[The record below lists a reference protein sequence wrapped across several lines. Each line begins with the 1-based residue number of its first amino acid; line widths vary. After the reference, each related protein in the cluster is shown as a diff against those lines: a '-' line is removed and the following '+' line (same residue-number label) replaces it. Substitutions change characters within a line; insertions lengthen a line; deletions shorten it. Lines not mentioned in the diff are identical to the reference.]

1 MKALLLLLLLLSL
14 LSSCHSTAPGERV
27 LELLAQVKS
36 NTENHEK
43 LADHHETERAG
54 ICQAKTTGLA
64 EHVSVL
70 RSRLAAAGGE
80 ASGASAAEQNA
91 TEAGRANLT
100 EASMRDN
107 LEELHRKQDIAVYK
121 HQANELG
128 ELRRLVSDGFEHSMD
143 GFTTALRVRGMS
155 HDLFLAHQTQYD
167 SYSSTLDMMLSLME
181 RHAGVEEARTAVRE
195 AEQKELK
202 GEHAHVL
209 SAKVAERMNDAAE
222 RHQEKELY
230 DARAERM
237 YEVVSEMS
245 SSLAEHFALERAM
258 DKEAADAWS
267 VAQLERTQ
275 LGEET
280 DSMLEDLDNKREML
294 QQQVQN
300 LGGLLERNAT
310 VKLVPVDPLVIHK
323 LAKEMK
329 STIHELNLWSKS
341 CTAQADTFVTA
352 QRQRASVIERLNKL
366 ESWVHDSLLTAR
378 SVVGSMSTNP
388 TESENESENELTK
401 TTDDDDSTT
410 ASPLTPEQTKVA
422 SIAYTA
428 LQSEIQ
434 LSSTPFLGELLE
446 VPPASFQQK
455 EQKDGSIKY
464 SFEVVTTKK
473 EVARMSVVQEKDSLT
488 VEFASAQVVVSSSL
502 PTAEAPKELDVKGLT
517 ANLVDDDA
525 AAAAAAAA
533 ATGSASDA
541 TGGAEEDGRLQEEDE
556 VAENLQ

>member
-1 MKALLLLLLLLSL
+1 
-14 LSSCHSTAPGERV
+14 
-27 LELLAQVKS
+27 
-36 NTENHEK
+36 
-43 LADHHETERAG
+43 
-54 ICQAKTTGLA
+54 
-64 EHVSVL
+64 
-70 RSRLAAAGGE
+70 
-80 ASGASAAEQNA
+80 
-91 TEAGRANLT
+91 
-100 EASMRDN
+100 
-107 LEELHRKQDIAVYK
+107 
-121 HQANELG
+121 
-128 ELRRLVSDGFEHSMD
+128 
-143 GFTTALRVRGMS
+143 
-155 HDLFLAHQTQYD
+155 
-167 SYSSTLDMMLSLME
+167 
-181 RHAGVEEARTAVRE
+181 
-195 AEQKELK
+195 
-202 GEHAHVL
+202 
-209 SAKVAERMNDAAE
+209 
-222 RHQEKELY
+222 
-230 DARAERM
+230 
-237 YEVVSEMS
+237 
-245 SSLAEHFALERAM
+245 
-258 DKEAADAWS
+258 
-267 VAQLERTQ
+267 
-275 LGEET
+275 
-280 DSMLEDLDNKREML
+280 ML

>member
-1 MKALLLLLLLLSL
+1 
-14 LSSCHSTAPGERV
+14 
-27 LELLAQVKS
+27 
-36 NTENHEK
+36 
-43 LADHHETERAG
+43 
-54 ICQAKTTGLA
+54 
-64 EHVSVL
+64 
-70 RSRLAAAGGE
+70 
-80 ASGASAAEQNA
+80 
-91 TEAGRANLT
+91 
-100 EASMRDN
+100 
-107 LEELHRKQDIAVYK
+107 
-121 HQANELG
+121 
-128 ELRRLVSDGFEHSMD
+128 
-143 GFTTALRVRGMS
+143 
-155 HDLFLAHQTQYD
+155 
-167 SYSSTLDMMLSLME
+167 
-181 RHAGVEEARTAVRE
+181 
-195 AEQKELK
+195 
-202 GEHAHVL
+202 
-209 SAKVAERMNDAAE
+209 MNDAAE